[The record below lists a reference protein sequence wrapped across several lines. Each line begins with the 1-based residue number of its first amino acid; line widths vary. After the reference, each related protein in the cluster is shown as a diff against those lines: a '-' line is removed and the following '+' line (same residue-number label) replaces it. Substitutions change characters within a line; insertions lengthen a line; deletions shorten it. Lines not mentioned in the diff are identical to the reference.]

1 METKDK
7 QTFNFL
13 LASLNTVEDS
23 VKSYDTKSQIVGVGY
38 ILAINVVFL
47 IARAI
52 PGQVEL
58 NLITLVLAWVVVI
71 LPVLLFGAV
80 LYPTRRTA
88 PKLVE
93 KSSSANH
100 VFYVRSEDVT
110 DVTEHLSRV
119 QDSDLKLEMAHE
131 ILKLSGLR
139 DRKRVRFLRALF
151 ASGFSFFTLFL
162 GQFIRVAGLSPF

>member
-1 METKDK
+1 METKDQ
-7 QTFNFL
+7 QTFDFL
-13 LASLNTVEDS
+13 LSSLNTVENS

-38 ILAINVVFL
+38 ILAINVVFV

-58 NLITLVLAWVVVI
+58 NLITVVLAWVVVI
-71 LPVLLFGAV
+71 FPVLLFGAV
-80 LYPTRRTA
+80 LYPTRRSA
-88 PKLVE
+88 PKLDE
-93 KSSSANH
+93 RSSSANH

-119 QDSDLKLEMAHE
+119 QDSGLKLEMVYE
-131 ILKLSGLR
+131 ILKISGLR

-151 ASGFSFFTLFL
+151 AFGVSFFTLFL
-162 GQFIRVAGLSPF
+162 GQLIRVAGLSPF